1 MNTKA
6 ITKIIHSASWLMFLA
21 IMFTFTAC
29 TGAASKSDEAT
40 NSATSSTTDQTEAK
54 STGDTNSTGDRA
66 PANTTSSAIKPAAK
80 NAEEKDVSLN
90 VPFSAAPGAMFL
102 TPIEILSSTNRGV
115 PKRAKDQPAGVIDF
129 CKVKP
134 YAKYKQQVKAG
145 IAAAQKDHKA
155 GTYGVGFRNNT
166 EFKTWNKTQNDFF
179 LYMFAACRD
188 LAMCEIDNKKKKK
201 KSSCEVQQIKFD
213 AWQNS
218 AKLFAE
224 QVKLFKTQQPSALC
238 SLQPSNNDVSLCFR
252 KRAEQIDNAC
262 DAEPCQTLSQCWTSV
277 AMKDDVIRQ
286 AESSCRFDGQ
296 KLSKC
301 SGYIGAIENR
311 KIRFTQCK
319 NMQNDLNLS
328 F

>member
-1 MNTKA
+1 MKTKG
-6 ITKIIHSASWLMFLA
+6 ITKIVHSASWLMFLA
-21 IMFTFTAC
+21 IMFTFSAC
-29 TGAASKSDEAT
+29 TGSASKSDEAT
-40 NSATSSTTDQTEAK
+40 GSATADQTETK
-54 STGDTNSTGDRA
+54 STGDSSA
-66 PANTTSSAIKPAAK
+66 PAKMTSTTIKPAAK
-80 NAEEKDVSLN
+80 NEEEKDISVN
-90 VPFSAAPGAMFL
+90 EPFSAAPGAMFL

-134 YAKYKQQVKAG
+134 YAKYKKQVIAG
-145 IAAAQKDHKA
+145 IAAAQEDYKA
-155 GTYGVGFRNNT
+155 GSYGVGFRNKT
-166 EFKTWNKTQNDFF
+166 EYKTWNKTKNDFF

-188 LAMCEIDNKKKKK
+188 LAMCEIENKKNKNKN
-201 KSSCEVQQIKFD
+201 KSSCDIQQIKFD

-238 SLQPSNNDVSLCFR
+238 SLQPSHNDVSLCFR

-262 DAEPCQTLSQCWTSV
+262 DAAPCVTLSRCWTSV

-286 AESSCRFDGQ
+286 AESSCRFSGQ

-311 KIRFTQCK
+311 KTRFNQC
-319 NMQNDLNLS
+319 NDMQKDLNLS

>member
-1 MNTKA
+1 MNTKT
-6 ITKIIHSASWLMFLA
+6 ITKIIHPASWLMFLA

-29 TGAASKSDEAT
+29 TGTASKSDETT
-40 NSATSSTTDQTEAK
+40 NSATNSSSTTTTDQTEAK
-54 STGDTNSTGDRA
+54 SADGKA
-66 PANTTSSAIKPAAK
+66 PAETTSSVIKPAGK
-80 NAEEKDVSLN
+80 NEEEKDVSVN
-90 VPFSAAPGAMFL
+90 VSFSAAPGALFL
-102 TPIEILSSTNRGV
+102 TPREILSSTNRGV
-115 PKRAKDQPAGVIDF
+115 PKRAKNQPAGVIDF

-134 YAKYKQQVKAG
+134 YAKYKNQVKAG
-145 IAAAQKDHKA
+145 IAAAQQDHKA
-155 GTYGVGFRNNT
+155 GTFGVGFRNNT
-166 EFKTWNKTQNDFF
+166 EYKTWNKTQNDFF

-224 QVKLFKTQQPSALC
+224 QVKLFKPQQPSALC

-311 KIRFTQCK
+311 KVRFNQC
-319 NMQNDLNLS
+319 NDMQKDLNLS

>member
-1 MNTKA
+1 MKTKG
-6 ITKIIHSASWLMFLA
+6 ITKILHSASWLMFLA
-21 IMFTFTAC
+21 VMFTFTAC
-29 TGAASKSDEAT
+29 TGTTSKSDEAT
-40 NSATSSTTDQTEAK
+40 DSATSSATTDQTETK
-54 STGDTNSTGDRA
+54 STDGSAA
-66 PANTTSSAIKPAAK
+66 PAETTSSENKPAAT
-80 NAEEKDVSLN
+80 KDVSLN
-90 VPFSAAPGAMFL
+90 EPFSAAPGALYL

-134 YAKYKQQVKAG
+134 YAKYKKQVKAG
-145 IAAAQKDHKA
+145 IAAAKEDHKA
-155 GTYGVGFRNNT
+155 GAFGVGFRNKT
-166 EFKTWNKTQNDFF
+166 EYKTWNKTQNDFF
-179 LYMFAACRD
+179 LYMFAACKD
-188 LAMCEIDNKKKKK
+188 LALCEIENKKKKK
-201 KSSCEVQQIKFD
+201 KSSCGIQQTKFD

-218 AKLFAE
+218 AKLFAK
-224 QVKLFKTQQPSALC
+224 QVKLFKAQQPSALC

-262 DAEPCQTLSQCWTSV
+262 DAEPCQALSQCWTSV

>member
-6 ITKIIHSASWLMFLA
+6 INKIIHSASWLMFLA
-21 IMFTFTAC
+21 IMFTLTAC
-29 TGAASKSDEAT
+29 SGAASKSDEAT
-40 NSATSSTTDQTEAK
+40 NSTTDQTEAQ
-54 STGDTNSTGDRA
+54 SADGTNSTGDRA
-66 PANTTSSAIKPAAK
+66 STETTSSVIKPAAA
-80 NAEEKDVSLN
+80 NEAAKDVSVN
-90 VPFSAAPGAMFL
+90 VSFSAAPGALFL

-134 YAKYKQQVKAG
+134 YAKYKKQVKAG
-145 IAAAQKDHKA
+145 IAAAQQDHKA
-155 GTYGVGFRNNT
+155 GAFGVGFRNNT
-166 EFKTWNKTQNDFF
+166 EYKTWNKTQNDFF

-224 QVKLFKTQQPSALC
+224 QIKIFKTQQPSALC

-311 KIRFTQCK
+311 KVRFNQC
-319 NMQNDLNLS
+319 NDMQKDLNLS